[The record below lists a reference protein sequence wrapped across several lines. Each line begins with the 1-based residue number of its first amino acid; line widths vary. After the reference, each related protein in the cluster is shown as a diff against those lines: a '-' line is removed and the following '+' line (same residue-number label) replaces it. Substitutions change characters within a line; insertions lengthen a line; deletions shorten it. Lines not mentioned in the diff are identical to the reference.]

1 MEKTINASEV
11 IRDARPE
18 IKSSTVRQYE
28 VQLNQLKKMFNTD
41 NYKFLNDF
49 DAVVEK
55 LQDKHFTTQRNFY
68 NSIIVL
74 LLALDYDK
82 ELIDKYSKLR
92 DELNEQYKKSNEGNN
107 KISEKQAPNFATMEE
122 IDGMLKSMETEIKN
136 KRLKSKGDLTGKE
149 KELYM
154 MYVVYQM
161 LKHIPTR
168 NDIAGMVITTPINYP
183 KQPKDKNYLVVGRDI
198 MYYMLNDYKSDK
210 TYGKDKKLIVPVSLS
225 RILRPFIRATGKK
238 SGDVLLTSSTG
249 NALSRNVLSQ
259 KLLKTSKKYM
269 GKGVG
274 STMMRKSVVS
284 HEMGPAKKKQEELA
298 DKMQHSVATQSAIY
312 NKEH

>member
-11 IRDARPE
+11 ISEARPT

-28 VQLNQLKKMFNTD
+28 VQLEQLKKMFKTD

-74 LLALDYDK
+74 LLALDENK

-92 DELNEQYKKSNEGNN
+92 DELNVEYKKSNKGN
-107 KISEKQAPNFATMEE
+107 KISEKQAPNFATMDE
-122 IDGMLKSMETEIKN
+122 IDGMLKDMETEIK
-136 KRLKSKGDLTGKE
+136 KRRLKSKGDLTGKE

-249 NALSRNVLSQ
+249 NAISRNVLSQ
-259 KLLKTSKKYM
+259 MLLRTSKKYM
-269 GKGVG
+269 GKGV
-274 STMMRKSVVS
+274 STTMLRKSVVS
-284 HEMGPAKKKQEELA
+284 HELGEAKKKEQELA
-298 DKMQHSVATQSAIY
+298 DKMQHSVETQSAIY

>member
-11 IRDARPE
+11 ISEARPT

-28 VQLNQLKKMFNTD
+28 VQLEQLKKMFKTD

-74 LLALDYDK
+74 LLALDEKK
-82 ELIDKYSKLR
+82 ELIDKYSTLR
-92 DELNEQYKKSNEGNN
+92 DELNEEYKKSNKGN
-107 KISEKQAPNFATMEE
+107 KISEKQAPNFATMDE
-122 IDGMLKSMETEIKN
+122 INGMLKDMETEIK
-136 KRLKSKGDLTGKE
+136 KRRLKTKGDLTGKE

-168 NDIAGMVITTPINYP
+168 NDIAGMVITTPKYYP

-238 SGDVLLTSSTG
+238 SGDVLLTTSTG
-249 NALSRNVLSQ
+249 NAVSRNVLSQ
-259 KLLKTSKKYM
+259 MLLRTSKKYM
-269 GKGVG
+269 GKGV
-274 STMMRKSVVS
+274 STTMLRKAVVS
-284 HEMGPAKKKQEELA
+284 HELGEAKKKEQELA

-312 NKEH
+312 NKEQ